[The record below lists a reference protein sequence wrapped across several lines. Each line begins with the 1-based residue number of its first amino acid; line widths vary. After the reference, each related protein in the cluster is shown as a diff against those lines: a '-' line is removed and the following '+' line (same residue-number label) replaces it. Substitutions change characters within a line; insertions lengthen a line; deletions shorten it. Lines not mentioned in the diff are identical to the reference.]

1 MSETGQTPG
10 EIFRRGIRSFV
21 IRQGRMTRGQQRAYD
36 LLWPRFGVPYTPAPL
51 DLNELFGNDNPVW
64 VEIGFGM
71 GQSLAQMAEAQPDHN
86 FLGIEVHKPGV
97 GALLMEVEKRRLTN
111 VRVSNHDAVEV
122 FKHQLPDSRLAG
134 VMVFFPDP
142 WHKKRHH
149 KRRLIQPPF
158 VALLVSRLRPGGLLH
173 LATDWEDYAEQM
185 LEVCSANDDLVNLAG
200 QQGYHPRPEWRPLT
214 KFEQRGRRLGHG
226 VWDLLFQK
234 REG

>member
-21 IRQGRMTRGQQRAYD
+21 LRQGRMTKGQQRAWD
-36 LLWPRFGVPYTPAPL
+36 RFWPRYGVPYAPEPL
-51 DLNELFGNDNPVW
+51 DLAALFGNDNPVW
-64 VEIGFGM
+64 LEIGFGM
-71 GQSLAQMAEAQPDHN
+71 GHSLAQMAEAQPEHN

-97 GALLMEVEKRRLTN
+97 GALLMEVEAHGLTN

-122 FKHQLPDSRLAG
+122 VRDQIPPESLDG

-158 VALLVSRLRPGGLLH
+158 VSLLASRLRPGGLLH

-185 LEVCSANDDLVNLAG
+185 RAVCEAEPTLDNVAG
-200 QQGYHPRPEWRPLT
+200 AGRFHPRPDWRPLT
-214 KFEQRGRRLGHG
+214 KFEQRGQRLGHG
-226 VWDLLFQK
+226 VWDLLYRK
-234 REG
+234 R